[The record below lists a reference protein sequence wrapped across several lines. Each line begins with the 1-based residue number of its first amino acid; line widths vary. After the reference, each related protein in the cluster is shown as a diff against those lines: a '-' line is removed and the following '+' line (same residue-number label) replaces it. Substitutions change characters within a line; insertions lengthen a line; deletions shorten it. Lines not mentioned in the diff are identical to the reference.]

1 MKCDQDAVNDDRDV
15 SRAQVCQLLFNISCT
30 FFKTV
35 SSIQDI
41 VLRHLNV
48 LLGFNQTEKAFSVPP
63 VKLRASAVFN
73 AYISALPHVLSHLTF

>member
-1 MKCDQDAVNDDRDV
+1 MTTEMCLVLRFV
-15 SRAQVCQLLFNISCT
+15 SYSLILPLLFQN
-30 FFKTV
+30 FV
-35 SSIQDI
+35 SLFQDI